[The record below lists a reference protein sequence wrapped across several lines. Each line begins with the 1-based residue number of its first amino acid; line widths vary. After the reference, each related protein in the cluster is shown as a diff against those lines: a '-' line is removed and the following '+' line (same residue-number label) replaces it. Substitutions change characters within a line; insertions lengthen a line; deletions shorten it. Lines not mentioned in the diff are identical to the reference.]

1 MRQLEAYAEEYQER
15 IAIQIENGLNEQI
28 AIPKAR
34 REVLEYAKKDGAD
47 VEKLMDMLKDYK

>member
-34 REVLEYAKKDGAD
+34 
-47 VEKLMDMLKDYK
+47 VEANIRFIAGSTPAINNVKIKIID